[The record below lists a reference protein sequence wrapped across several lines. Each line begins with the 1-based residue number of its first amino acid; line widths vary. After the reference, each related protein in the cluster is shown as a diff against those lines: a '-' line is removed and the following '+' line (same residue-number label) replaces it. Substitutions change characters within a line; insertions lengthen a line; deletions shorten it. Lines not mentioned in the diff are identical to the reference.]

1 MSAALPLRTTSGTGH
16 RPALRKSRGPRCS
29 YSLCGPALA
38 TGELG
43 RREQAIPCEVE
54 TNVIALLVPA
64 CVFHEQGDLDAVVD
78 VELVE
83 QAGDVG
89 LDRRDGEMQSCGD
102 LGVGLATADGKGD
115 VVLAWAEL
123 CHAVAGAVGA
133 GGRVGV
139 AGHEGDEPSRDR
151 GGEHAVAGVDEL
163 D

>member
-1 MSAALPLRTTSGTGH
+1 MSAALPLRTTSSTGH
-16 RPALRKSRGPRCS
+16 RPALRKSRGPRRSC
-29 YSLCGPALA
+29 SLCGP
-38 TGELG
+38 GSSDRREV
-43 RREQAIPCEVE
+43 REQAIPCEVE

-89 LDRRDGEMQSCGD
+89 LDRRDGDVQSSGD
-102 LGVGLATADGKGD
+102 LGVGLAAADGEGD

-133 GGRVGV
+133 
-139 AGHEGDEPSRDR
+139 
-151 GGEHAVAGVDEL
+151 
-163 D
+163 